1 MELSTNAIN
10 SNVLHAHAYKAV
22 ALIDCGFGF
31 RSAQEELNMYFAQ
44 IENDEI
50 EMFDPI
56 AFFAIYSIWKGAY
69 IYEKLQTYL
78 SPFYHLNVH
87 LIDQNQPFKLMRLC
101 ASDTLQCLRC
111 FPKMAESF
119 ITSEDDVDLKV
130 KKEGIDNDNED
141 NDEDDEDAVVLELKP
156 DDPEFKWKKAKED
169 NFKGLKLYRPLSLII

>member
-1 MELSTNAIN
+1 MDIDKEKSMELSTNAIN

-69 IYEKLQTYL
+69 IYVYMYVNRKI
-78 SPFYHLNVH
+78 SS
-87 LIDQNQPFKLMRLC
+87 I
-101 ASDTLQCLRC
+101 S
-111 FPKMAESF
+111 
-119 ITSEDDVDLKV
+119 
-130 KKEGIDNDNED
+130 
-141 NDEDDEDAVVLELKP
+141 KP
-156 DDPEFKWKKAKED
+156 V
-169 NFKGLKLYRPLSLII
+169 LSLKCTSNRSKSAVQVDATLCIRYITVSSLLP